1 MVELRGVIAC
11 VFAALGLLIAYED
24 FKTHK
29 IRNVR
34 ILSGLAVCALGYAAF
49 LGVRLWTGS
58 GVPLDFFGRAAVHA
72 LLSVIIALSFWQTD
86 IWPAGDA
93 KLFILAAILLPL
105 IDLHPPRF
113 PHALFL
119 VLLINIF
126 IPCMLFTLLYIVFR
140 YSRKWMEGTTSPGWL
155 VLQWRD
161 FIQAKVRALAPQDM
175 KLLLGFLS
183 LFLAG
188 TAVRFVL
195 LRASSYWLTLHALFY
210 LLLYL
215 YWDPLSSLMKN
226 KMGTALIFL
235 SAAYLA
241 LGAAFFPAALGA
253 HLRYA
258 FGVYAGFGGL
268 FMLLRVVLEAGTK
281 ALEGR
286 VIDAAGVQA
295 GMVPLD
301 LKLDPSFHWEDFGPL
316 SRDGLSAE
324 QAEQLRAWAQPLP
337 PALRLITVSGDNR
350 AFAGWIIGGT
360 VLTLIIR
367 MDVLRLGSV
376 FARLRFP

>member
-1 MVELRGVIAC
+1 MAELRGVIAC

-34 ILSGLAVCALGYAAF
+34 ILSGLMICALGYALLF
-49 LGVRLWTGS
+49 GVRLWAGS
-58 GVPLDFFGRAAVHA
+58 GVPPYFFGRAATHA

-105 IDLHPPRF
+105 IDLNLPRF

-126 IPCMLFTLLYIVFR
+126 IPCMAFTLLYIVFR
-140 YSRKWMEGTTSPGWL
+140 YACKWIEGTTSPDWL

-161 FIQAKVRALAPQDM
+161 FFRSKARALAPQDLKM
-175 KLLLGFLS
+175 LLGFLA

-195 LRASSYWLTLHALFY
+195 LRVSSYWLTVHALFY

-215 YWDPLSSLMKN
+215 YWDALASLMKD
-226 KMGTALIFL
+226 KMGTTLISL
-235 SAAYLA
+235 SVAYLA
-241 LGAAFFPAALGA
+241 VGIVSFPAALGA

-258 FGVYAGFGGL
+258 FGMYAGFGGL
-268 FMLLRVVLEAGTK
+268 FMLLRLALETGTK

-286 VIDAAGVQA
+286 VIDATAVQA

-316 SRDGLSAE
+316 SRDGLSSE
-324 QAEQLRAWAQPLP
+324 QAAQLRAWAQPLP
-337 PALRLITVSGDNR
+337 PALRLITVSGDSR
-350 AFAGWIIGGT
+350 AFAGWIICGT
-360 VLTLIIR
+360 ALTLLLR
-367 MDVLRLGSV
+367 TDVLHLGGAL
-376 FARLRFP
+376 ARLRF